1 MIRQICVVIGFI
13 ASALDVIGQRFKRD
27 SLLMCG
33 FYRGAL
39 YVVYIIVK
47 TYLEITYQ
55 ICDMH
60 LG

>member
-1 MIRQICVVIGFI
+1 MIRQICVGVDLR
-13 ASALDVIGQRFKRD
+13 ASALSVIGQQFKRD
-27 SLLMCG
+27 LLFMCG
-33 FYRGAL
+33 FHQGAL
-39 YVVYIIVK
+39 CVVYIIVK

>member
-1 MIRQICVVIGFI
+1 VIRQICVVIGFI
-13 ASALDVIGQRFKRD
+13 DSALNVIVQQFKRD
-27 SLLMCG
+27 LLLMCG
-33 FYRGAL
+33 FHRGAL

-47 TYLEITYQ
+47 TYLEIIYY